1 MALIA
6 PDGGALVNLIVPDN
20 LKAGKRDEASAL
32 PRLTITDYDIQWIHV
47 LSEGW
52 ASPLRGFMREEEF
65 LQTLHFNC
73 LRQPDGTLVNM
84 SIPITLDVSTDN
96 YNRLNDRN
104 AVTLVDAEGQA
115 VAILHDPE
123 FYAHP
128 KEERA
133 ARTFGLTHP
142 GHPSIERIMKMGD
155 YLVGGALEIL
165 DRITYNDGLDQYR
178 LSPAEL
184 RAEFERRGADV
195 VYAFQLRNPI
205 HNGHALL
212 MNETQEEL
220 KKQGYK
226 KPMLLLHPLGGW
238 TKADDVPLQVRMH
251 QHDAVLEDGVLDPDT
266 TIVSIFPS
274 PMLYAG
280 PTEVQWHAK
289 ARMNAG
295 ADYFIVGRDPAGL
308 PHPERLDSDGR
319 SASLY
324 DPWHGVKVLQTAVG
338 LERLKIVPFR
348 VAAYDM
354 AAGKMSFFDPERA
367 ADFLFVSGT
376 QMREYARNGESPLDG
391 FMSEKAWQVVLE
403 YYASLE

>member
-20 LKAGKRDEASAL
+20 LKAGKRNEASAL
-32 PRLTITDYDIQWIHV
+32 PRLTISDYDIQWIHV

-96 YNRLNDRN
+96 YNRLKDRN

-115 VAILHDPE
+115 VAILHDPV

-155 YLVGGALEIL
+155 FLVGGALEIL

-184 RAEFERRGADV
+184 RDEFERRGADV
-195 VYAFQLRNPI
+195 VFAFQLRNPI

-212 MNETQEEL
+212 MNETREEL

-348 VAAYDM
+348 VAAYDN
-354 AAGKMSFFDPERA
+354 AAGKMSFFEPERA
-367 ADFLFVSGT
+367 KDFLFVSGT
-376 QMREYARNGESPLDG
+376 QMREYARNGESPPDG

>member
-6 PDGGALVNLIVPDN
+6 PDGGAVVNLIVPDN
-20 LKAGKRDEASAL
+20 LKAKKHGEASSL
-32 PRLTITDYDIQWIHV
+32 PKLTITDYDIQWIHV

-52 ASPLRGFMREEEF
+52 ASPLRGFMQEEEF

-84 SIPITLDVSTDN
+84 SIPITLDVSSEN
-96 YNRLNDRN
+96 YNRLKGQK
-104 AVTLVDAEGQA
+104 AVTLVDPEGQA
-115 VAILHDPE
+115 IAILRDPE

-133 ARTFGLTHP
+133 ARTFGVTHA
-142 GHPSIERIMKMGD
+142 GHPSIKLIMEMGE
-155 YLVGGALEIL
+155 YLVGGELEVL
-165 DRITYNDGLDQYR
+165 DRITYNDGLDRYR
-178 LSPAEL
+178 LSPTEL

-212 MNETQEEL
+212 MNETGEEL
-220 KKQGYK
+220 KKQGYQ
-226 KPMLLLHPLGGW
+226 KPILLLHPLGGW
-238 TKADDVPLQVRMH
+238 TKADDVPLQVRMR
-251 QHDAVLEDGVLDPDT
+251 QHDAVLEDSVLDPDT

-295 ADYFIVGRDPAGL
+295 ADYFIVGRDPAGM

-324 DPWHGVKVLQTAVG
+324 DPWHGMKVLQTAVG

-348 VAAYDM
+348 VAAYDNT
-354 AAGKMSFFDPERA
+354 AGKMNFFDSERA

-376 QMREYARNGESPLDG
+376 QMREYARNGESPPDG
-391 FMSEKAWQVVLE
+391 FMSEKAWEVILE

>member
-1 MALIA
+1 MSLIA
-6 PDGGALVNLIVPDN
+6 PDGGALVDLILPDN
-20 LKAGKRDEASAL
+20 QRVKKRAEATDL
-32 PRLTITDYDIQWIHV
+32 PKLPVTDYDVQWIHV

-52 ASPLRGFMREEEF
+52 ASPLRGFMREDEF

-73 LRQPDGTLVNM
+73 LRQHDGTHVNM
-84 SIPITLDVSTDN
+84 SIPITLDVSTTN
-96 YNRLNDRN
+96 YNRLKNEK
-104 AVTLVDAEGQA
+104 AVALVNAEGRA
-115 VAILHDPE
+115 VAILRDSE
-123 FYAHP
+123 FYPHP

-142 GHPSIERIMKMGD
+142 GHPSIERINSMGD
-155 YLVGGALEIL
+155 YLVGGELEVS

-212 MNETQEEL
+212 MNETRDEL
-220 KKQGYK
+220 KKQGYQN
-226 KPMLLLHPLGGW
+226 PMLLLHPLGGW
-238 TKADDVPLQVRMH
+238 TKADDVPLPVRMR
-251 QHDAVLEDGVLDPDT
+251 QHDAVLEDGVLDADT
-266 TIVSIFPS
+266 TVVSIFPS

-295 ADYFIVGRDPAGL
+295 ADYYIVGRDPAGM
-308 PHPERLDSDGR
+308 PHPVRLDSGGK
-319 SASLY
+319 SAPLY
-324 DPWHGVKVLQTAVG
+324 DPWHGVKALQTAVG

-348 VAAYDM
+348 VAAYDK
-354 AAGKMSFFDPERA
+354 AAGKMGFFEPGRA
-367 ADFLFVSGT
+367 ADFLFVSGS
-376 QMREYARNGESPLDG
+376 QMREFARSGESPPDG
-391 FMSEKAWQVVLE
+391 FMSEKAWQVIVE
-403 YYASLE
+403 YYASLD